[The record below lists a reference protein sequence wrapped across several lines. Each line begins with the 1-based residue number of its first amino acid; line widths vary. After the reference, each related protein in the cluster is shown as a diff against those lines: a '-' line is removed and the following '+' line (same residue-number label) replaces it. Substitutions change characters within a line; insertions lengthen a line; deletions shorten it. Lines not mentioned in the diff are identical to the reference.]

1 MSSVWAIA
9 GKIALVTGGSAGIGR
24 ATAEALARAGAK
36 VIICA
41 RGKAGLEDT
50 VSRAADSGLI
60 IEACRT
66 DVGRPEEIAQLFH
79 GVQHTHGRL
88 DILVNAAGILGPLG
102 HLLDISS
109 ENWDEV
115 LRVNLTGTFLTCR
128 SAARIMVPQQSG
140 CMINISSGVG
150 RRGRPGWGPY
160 AVSKFGVEG
169 LTQTLGAELAP
180 KGISVLAVNPGPTRT
195 RMRALACPD
204 EDPAVLKTPDAVA
217 EILIR
222 RVIPG
227 ARKYAGQSLDLD
239 DLIIENRV

>member
-1 MSSVWAIA
+1 MSSVCALA

-24 ATAEALARAGAK
+24 ATAEALARVGAK
-36 VIICA
+36 VVVCA

-50 VSRAADSGLI
+50 VNRAADSGLI
-60 IEACRT
+60 IEAFRT
-66 DVGRPEEIAQLFH
+66 DVGRPEEVDLLFH
-79 GVQHTHGRL
+79 AVQQTHGRL

-109 ENWDEV
+109 EKWDEV
-115 LRVNLTGTFLTCR
+115 MRISLTGSFFTCR
-128 SAARIMVPQQSG
+128 AAARIMMTQQSG

-169 LTQTLGAELAP
+169 LTQTFGAELAP
-180 KGISVLAVNPGPTRT
+180 NGIFVFAVNPGHTRT

-204 EDPAVLKTPDAVA
+204 ENPALLKTPDAVA
-217 EILIR
+217 EILVR

-227 ARKYAGQSLDLD
+227 ARDYAGQSLDLH